1 VDWLTE
7 EKLICIEEWDLVAEV
22 AEHYP
27 RLLSWLAEGQVGVL
41 WNVFGV
47 WVGMLRLVP
56 GVRWLL
62 WYLIFARVARV
73 APWRVALYESILQDK
88 RKQINAKSPAPEGTE
103 EIPRS
108 GMPGLS
114 AVTDEPVILPTA
126 VGEDLDARIATMSSG
141 CVGVSGL
148 RGAGKSTLIQDFC
161 AHRYGTPRYA
171 KPRSPLPGRTERFL
185 PGLRIMVRAPLRFEA
200 REFLIHQY
208 TCLCQAVLADVRFNP
223 TTLTRQLLLP
233 FTPGG
238 RVRLG
243 ALLGA
248 LSGAIFFAG
257 CAVLCCL
264 AAGVTWPRSLTDED
278 LFRWEVAG
286 AAVAAV
292 AGMMCVGWR
301 TKRAAREIRQVVNLA
316 SDAES
321 RLQRLHYQRK
331 DTRSAGGTLSAPMG
345 MQVDLGTSHEFT
357 QQLMSLPELIDD
369 YRDFVQR
376 VVGGLEEAENKR
388 EQSAWRARVHTP
400 ARKKR
405 QLRRLAQR
413 ARLRQDALERPW
425 LLQVLCL
432 GIRASAEA
440 GKLRDAAALAKS
452 QADADRTADGPRAD
466 VRLVIGIDQM
476 DQIDNP
482 GAACKFLN
490 ELSAEFGVPKCVYLL
505 SVSPGTMAAADQ
517 RTVPLKTSSSGV
529 FDEVTWVDPFTLP
542 ESDLLLCRRVIGLP
556 PVLIALCYVLSG
568 GLPRELLRVA
578 RSIVRAVQDAGDGG
592 GTGTAR
598 VVDAVI
604 EEEVT
609 ALKHRALAC
618 AAGAD
623 ADGTLGLIGKLADKD
638 WPWNTPLPA
647 RDPVVD
653 DVRENPELLPVP
665 RLAPASGP
673 PLPQR
678 IAPPDGG
685 ASAVAVAAEVRS
697 SFTADMY
704 FLLTVRG
711 LFEIYQAEISDRAT
725 SYLLEVRAS
734 PGRPY
739 RAEPGELASLAR
751 ARIALAVSPG
761 LAADLVSRAREAASG
776 FPRPQ
781 DRG

>member
-1 VDWLTE
+1 VDWVTE
-7 EKLICIEEWDLVAEV
+7 EKLISIEEWDLVAEV

-47 WVGMLRLVP
+47 WVGVLRLVP
-56 GVRWLL
+56 GLRWLL
-62 WYLIFARVARV
+62 WYLIFAPVAMV
-73 APWRVALYESILQDK
+73 APWRVALYETILQEERK
-88 RKQINAKSPAPEGTE
+88 RINEQVPTPEGTE
-103 EIPRS
+103 KIPRS

-114 AVTDEPVILPTA
+114 AVTDEPVILPTS
-126 VGEDLDARIATMSSG
+126 VGDDLDARIVTMSSG
-141 CVGVSGL
+141 CVGISGL

-171 KPRSPLPGRTERFL
+171 KPRSPAPERAAPIL

-208 TCLCQAVLADVRFNP
+208 TCLCRAVLADVRFNP

-243 ALLGA
+243 TLLGA

-264 AAGVTWPRSLTDED
+264 AAGITWPRSLTDED
-278 LFRWEVAG
+278 LFRWEVLG

-292 AGMMCVGWR
+292 AGMMCIGWR

-331 DTRSAGGTLSAPMG
+331 DTRTAGGTLSAPMG
-345 MQVDLGTSHEFT
+345 MQVNLGTSHEFT
-357 QQLMSLPELIDD
+357 QQRMSLPELIDD

-376 VVGGLEEAENKR
+376 VVGGLEEAESKR
-388 EQSAWRARVHTP
+388 E
-400 ARKKR
+400 
-405 QLRRLAQR
+405 
-413 ARLRQDALERPW
+413 E
-425 LLQVLCL
+425 
-432 GIRASAEA
+432 G
-440 GKLRDAAALAKS
+440 
-452 QADADRTADGPRAD
+452 GPRAD

-476 DQIDNP
+476 DEIDNP

-490 ELSAEFGVPKCVYLL
+490 ELSAEFGVSKCVYLL

-578 RSIVRAVQDAGDGG
+578 RSVVRAVQDTGHGRGTDTAG
-592 GTGTAR
+592 

-604 EEEVT
+604 EEEVR

-618 AAGAD
+618 AAEAD
-623 ADGTLGLIGKLADKD
+623 ADGTLGLIEKLTDED

-647 RDPVVD
+647 RDPIVN
-653 DVRENPELLPVP
+653 DVRESPELLPAP
-665 RLAPASGP
+665 RLAPASGLLP
-673 PLPQR
+673 PR
-678 IAPPDGG
+678 TAPSCGD
-685 ASAVAVAAEVRS
+685 ASAVAFAAEVRG

-704 FLLTVRG
+704 FLLTVHG
-711 LFEIYQAEISDRAT
+711 LFEIYQEETSDRAT

-734 PGRPY
+734 PGQPHP
-739 RAEPGELASLAR
+739 AEPEALASLAR
-751 ARIALAVSPG
+751 ARIALAVNPD
-761 LAADLVSRAREAASG
+761 LAADLVSRARAA
-776 FPRPQ
+776 PREKIARVPRSAQAAGACPARHAPADPQ
-781 DRG
+781 PAGPR